1 MPATQKQY
9 RQPRHMDQPKISR
22 MLRLIVLLSSNRIY
36 TVDELAAELQTS
48 QRTIYRYI
56 DTFKEAGFAVEKVDD
71 YKYRLVSIG
80 NGVKDLHNIVYFS
93 PEEAFIVNRLIDSL
107 DPSNSLKNEL
117 KRKLSAIYDKTSIAD
132 FTDRPSSAKKVQTLV
147 EAIRDKKVV
156 RLVAYSSSYS
166 GNTRDRL
173 VEPYQMTSN
182 YAGVWA
188 YDLEDDKNKRFIVLR
203 MADVEKTKDAW
214 SNELAHHS
222 LPMDAFRFHGDTE
235 YHIVLRMNNLAK
247 NLMVEEYPLTEK
259 DIYEQDGILCEQ
271 MMVLGEATELPPHDM
286 ENEDEQYWIY
296 DGTVRGL
303 DGVGRFVMGLEGNI
317 EVMEGDALIDYLKRH
332 AAHIADTY

>member
-1 MPATQKQY
+1 
-9 RQPRHMDQPKISR
+9 

-132 FTDRPSSAKKVQTLV
+132 FTDRPSTAKKVQALV

-156 RLVAYSSSYS
+156 RLVDYASSHS
-166 GNTRDRL
+166 GKTADYV
-173 VEPYQMTSN
+173 VEPYEMTSN

-188 YDLEDDKNKRFIVLR
+188 YDLADGKNKRFIVLR
-203 MADVEKTKDAW
+203 MGDVEKTLDSW
-214 SNELAHHS
+214 TTTHAHRS
-222 LPMDAFRFHGDTE
+222 LPMDVFRFHGEKE
-235 YHIVLRMNNLAK
+235 YHVVLRLNTLAK
-247 NLMVEEYPLTEK
+247 NLLVEEYPLAEK
-259 DIYEQDGILCEQ
+259 DLYAQNGLMEAD
-271 MMVLGEATELPPHDM
+271 MVVFQEVLELPPHDM
-286 ENEDEQYWIY
+286 EDEEEEFWIW
-296 DGTVRGL
+296 DGMVRGL
-303 DGVGRFVMGLEGNI
+303 DGVGRFVMGLEGNV
-317 EVMEGDALIDYLKRH
+317 EVMEGDELIAYLKRH
-332 AAHIADTY
+332 ADHINSTY

>member
-1 MPATQKQY
+1 
-9 RQPRHMDQPKISR
+9 MDQPKISR
-22 MLRLIVLLSSNRIY
+22 ILRLIVLLSGNRIY

-80 NGVKDLHNIVYFS
+80 KGIKDLRNIVYFS
-93 PEEAFIVNRLIDSL
+93 PEEALIVNRLIDSL

-132 FTDRPSSAKKVQTLV
+132 FTDRPSSAKKVQALV

-166 GNTRDRL
+166 GNTKDHI
-173 VEPYQMTSN
+173 VEPFQMTSN

-188 YDLEDDKNKRFIVLR
+188 YDLGDGKNKRFIILR
-203 MADVEKTKDAW
+203 MGDVEKTKEDW
-214 SNELAHHS
+214 SNELAHNS
-222 LPMDAFRFHGDTE
+222 LPMDSFRFHGEKE
-235 YHIVLRMNNLAK
+235 YHVVLRMNNLAK
-247 NLMVEEYPLTEK
+247 NLMVEEFPLTEQ
-259 DIYEQDGILCEQ
+259 DIYEQDGIQLEQ
-271 MMVLGEATELPPHDM
+271 IMVLGDGMELPPRDM

-296 DGTVRGL
+296 DGIVRGL
-303 DGVGRFVMGLEGNI
+303 DGVGRFVLGLEGNI
-317 EVMEGDALIDYLKRH
+317 EVMEGDELISYLKRH